1 MCIYVSIRHTHI
13 PHTHKH
19 THIFPILQIF
29 KGLLQTKNVKKCNNQ
44 NNYKVKRTINLLKR
58 KIKKLLKV
66 LKRFSTTAK
75 NTLLSSLK
83 F

>member
-1 MCIYVSIRHTHI
+1 MCIYVSIRHTHT

-19 THIFPILQIF
+19 THIFRILQIF

-58 KIKKLLKV
+58 KIKKAIKSIKKILYHCKEYLTVKP
-66 LKRFSTTAK
+66 
-75 NTLLSSLK
+75 
-83 F
+83 